1 MKSLS
6 ILVLLAG
13 ALPFSFAIGEKVV
26 QSHSLFLPANAFPL
40 DDKQKP
46 VDIQALKAEA
56 DKAVAKAQAANPKDC
71 TKDCLEAARKL
82 VDLADQ
88 YFVAGNARDAHA
100 TMDQAGQFALKAG
113 RDSIETKKRRKD
125 TEIGLRKLQ
134 RRISEIEESLNFDD
148 RPSVHQVVS
157 NISKTRSDILMS
169 MFDEPKKELG
179 PPADKE
185 NP

>member
-1 MKSLS
+1 MRTLS
-6 ILVLLAG
+6 LLALSLLLLVTT
-13 ALPFSFAIGEKVV
+13 ALS
-26 QSHSLFLPANAFPL
+26 L

-46 VDIQALKAEA
+46 VDIQALKGEAE
-56 DKAVAKAQAANPKDC
+56 KAAARAQAADPKDC

-82 VDLADQ
+82 VELSDA
-88 YFVAGNARDAHA
+88 YFTAGNVKDAQA
-100 TMDQAGQFALKAG
+100 TMGQAGQFALKAG
-113 RDSIETKKRRKD
+113 HDAIDTKKRRKD

-134 RRISEIEESLNFDD
+134 RRISEIEETLDVDD
-148 RPSVHQVVS
+148 RPAVHQIAA

>member
-1 MKSLS
+1 MRTLS
-6 ILVLLAG
+6 IVALSFLLLVMTA
-13 ALPFSFAIGEKVV
+13 S
-26 QSHSLFLPANAFPL
+26 SL

-46 VDIQALKAEA
+46 ADIQALKADA
-56 DKAVAKAQAANPKDC
+56 DKAVAQAQAASPKDC

-82 VDLADQ
+82 VELADQ
-88 YFVAGNARDAHA
+88 YFTVGNVKEAQA
-100 TMDQAGQFALKAG
+100 TMAQAGQFALKAG
-113 RDSIETKKRRKD
+113 HDAIDTKKRRKD

-134 RRISEIEESLNFDD
+134 RRISEIEETLDVDD
-148 RPSVHQVVS
+148 RPAVHQVAA

-179 PPADKE
+179 PPAEKE